1 MNTRRSK
8 YIKIF
13 IFGCFIS
20 FLTLIPIAD
29 RNSTSRKPFSTLFE
43 QFPFR
48 LAVDEDEVRKKGY
61 ALFKKG
67 VKLFEESKFDKALDT
82 FQSALSI
89 YESIAEKG
97 GEGDTLMKLGA
108 TYEVLGRYENSLKS
122 YQQAAEIFRQLQE
135 KDNYVGALSG
145 AGIIFLRTGR
155 YAKSIEN
162 FQQAI
167 SILPEASVPLN
178 GLGLAYAYL
187 RQYDQALIF
196 YNRALDRLKK
206 YNLRKGLS
214 ATLLNIGTVYE
225 LLGETDKALFFYQ
238 ESLSIS
244 QEINY
249 LTGQDRSLSAIGE
262 LQVKLQ
268 NYDEAMTVFEQAL
281 AIAEQIGDLRGV
293 AIALNGLGMIFE
305 NTDQPVKAFE
315 FYERALVVRRHN
327 GDLEGQAQTLSYIGQ
342 LMKSQGQDE
351 IAIILLKQSVNLYES
366 IRVGL
371 VELPPEL
378 RASYTESV
386 ADTYRFLAD
395 LLLDQGRVLEAQQVL
410 ELLKIQE
417 LRDYTNNTRN
427 GPSTSGSPLTPP
439 EKAVAPLYDQLI
451 SLGIKLTQCERQ
463 VPRCPER
470 DQLQVQR
477 ELALKQ
483 FQEKAAAL
491 RQLLRDRDREDPAQL
506 RQQELTRAA
515 QKLVKAYPK
524 AVLIYPLV
532 LEDKL
537 WLVWGAQAGQQGVIF
552 ASREIPVTRKQLATT
567 VIQFRTLLEQR
578 GDEAQLK
585 RISKQLYDWLIAPL
599 RPELDANGIELL
611 IFSLD
616 RATRYIPMA
625 ALHDGQQYL
634 IENFTTST
642 ILTADGTDTTDRLAP
657 SIAGNPVLGLG
668 LSQAMSGF
676 PALPNVETEINGIVR
691 RDSPDDAIG
700 IFPGDEKFNQAFT
713 QAAFNDLIDYRI
725 LHIATH
731 GKFVAGDPEDSFL
744 LLGNGEPLKI
754 PAIQTMTDLGGIH
767 LAVLSACETAKGGID
782 KEGIEVS
789 GLSYYFLTS
798 GVKSVVASLWL
809 VNDAST
815 SELMQRFYH
824 QLAAGK
830 SKAEALRQAQLRLRE
845 GRAPESESERA
856 ALAMAGGRS
865 SIIVAPRERGPRT
878 FSHPYYWAPFIL
890 IGNGL

>member
-1 MNTRRSK
+1 MNTHRSK
-8 YIKIF
+8 YIKIL
-13 IFGCFIS
+13 IFGCLIS
-20 FLTLIPIAD
+20 FSAVILLA
-29 RNSTSRKPFSTLFE
+29 SEKLTSRRSFSTLFE
-43 QFPFR
+43 QFSFR
-48 LAVDEDEVRKKGY
+48 LAIDENEVRKKGY
-61 ALFKKG
+61 ATFKKG
-67 VKLFEESKFDKALDT
+67 ENLFEESKFNEALDA

-108 TYEVLGRYENSLKS
+108 TYEVLGRYEDSLKS
-122 YQQAAEIFRQLQE
+122 YQQATEIFKKLQE
-135 KDNYVGALSG
+135 KENYVGALSG
-145 AGIIFLRTGR
+145 AGIIFLRTGQ

-162 FQQAI
+162 FQLAI

-206 YNLRKGLS
+206 HNLRKGLS
-214 ATLLNIGTVYE
+214 ATLQNIGTIHE
-225 LLGETDKALFFYQ
+225 LLGEADKALFFYQ

-244 QEINY
+244 QEVNY

-262 LQVKLQ
+262 LRVKLQ
-268 NYDEAMTVFEQAL
+268 NYDEAMAAFEQAL
-281 AIAEQIGDLRGV
+281 EISEKIGDLRGV
-293 AIALNGLGMIFE
+293 AIALNGIGTVFE
-305 NTDQPVKAFE
+305 NTDQPIKALE
-315 FYERALVVRRHN
+315 FYEKALVFRRQN
-327 GDLEGQAQTLSYIGQ
+327 GDLEGQALTLSYIGK
-342 LMKSQGQDE
+342 LMKSQDQDE
-351 IAIILLKQSVNLYES
+351 IAIILLKQSVNLYEF
-366 IRVGL
+366 IRMGL
-371 VELPPEL
+371 VELPQEL

-410 ELLKIQE
+410 ELLKNEE
-417 LRDYTNNTRN
+417 LRDYTKNTRN
-427 GPSTSGSPLTPP
+427 GPSTNGTPLTPP
-439 EKAVAPLYDQLI
+439 EKAVVPVYDQLI

-463 VPRCPER
+463 IPRCPER
-470 DQLQVQR
+470 EQLQAQR
-477 ELALKQ
+477 EQALKQ
-483 FQEKAAAL
+483 FQEKATAL
-491 RQLLRDRDREDPAQL
+491 RNLLRDRDREDPAQL

-552 ASREIPVTRKQLATT
+552 ASKEIPVTRKQLSTT
-567 VIQFRTLLEQR
+567 VIQLRTLLEQR
-578 GDEAQLK
+578 GDEATLK
-585 RISKQLYDWLIAPL
+585 QTSKQLYDWLIAPL
-599 RPELDANGIELL
+599 RPELDANGIERL

-625 ALHDGQQYL
+625 VLFDGQQYL
-634 IENFTTST
+634 IETFTPST

-657 SIAGNPVLGLG
+657 NVADNPVLGLG

-676 PALPNVETEINGIVR
+676 DALPNVETEINGIVR
-691 RDSPDDAIG
+691 RDSPEDQIG
-700 IFPGDEKFNQAFT
+700 LFPGDVKFNQAFT

-731 GKFVAGDPEDSFL
+731 GKFVTGNPEDSFL

-754 PAIQTMTDLGGIH
+754 PVIQTMTDLGGIH

-815 SELMQRFYH
+815 SVLMQRFYR

-830 SKAEALRQAQLRLRE
+830 SKAEALRQAQLSLKNRQAPASE
-845 GRAPESESERA
+845 GERA
-856 ALAMAGGRS
+856 ALA
-865 SIIVAPRERGPRT
+865 IVATRDRGPLN